1 MPTTRSG
8 PPVAP
13 VLHRS
18 LVTGLLLLTGV
29 MVVLRSG
36 DMDPSSDN
44 QMLGYLLSAASFLM
58 LAMAV
63 LFLKPRVPARKP
75 HQLVEEYWSSATPT
89 ILPMWFVMEGA
100 GMAAIV
106 GYFLTGETV
115 AALAIGISI
124 AAFIWY
130 GPKAF
135 VNTDP
140 RQTEG

>member
-1 MPTTRSG
+1 MSTTRSG

-36 DMDPSSDN
+36 DTWSGDTDPSSDN
-44 QMLGYLLSAASFLM
+44 RMLGYLLAAVSVLL
-58 LAMAV
+58 LAVAL
-63 LFLKPRVPARKP
+63 LFLKPRVPERKP

-106 GYFLTGETV
+106 GYFLSGERV
-115 AALAIGISI
+115 AALAIGVSI

-135 VNTDP
+135 VNT
-140 RQTEG
+140 

>member
-1 MPTTRSG
+1 
-8 PPVAP
+8 

-36 DMDPSSDN
+36 DMDPSLDN
-44 QMLGYLLSAASFLM
+44 QMLGYLLSGVSLLL
-58 LAMAV
+58 LAVAV
-63 LFLKPRVPARKP
+63 LLLKPRVPERKP
-75 HQLVEEYWSSATPT
+75 HQPVEEYWSSATPT
-89 ILPMWFVMEGA
+89 ILPMWFLMEGA
-100 GMAAIV
+100 GMVAIV
-106 GYFLTGETV
+106 GYFLTGQTV

-135 VNTDP
+135 VST
-140 RQTEG
+140 